1 MGAEGIHLHSDAEL
15 GLPKAFFVR
24 GQVFGG
30 AVSVD
35 DDSKNLPDKHG
46 QRAISAFGSHPG
58 TGTLLPVIDNSLR
71 LLKRCHN
78 VRRRM
83 AFLPVNGW
91 RIHVIK

>member
-46 QRAISAFGSHPG
+46 
-58 TGTLLPVIDNSLR
+58 
-71 LLKRCHN
+71 
-78 VRRRM
+78 
-83 AFLPVNGW
+83 
-91 RIHVIK
+91 